1 MDELIAQVGR
11 YGLLL
16 VFANVFLEQVG
27 LPIPALPTLIVAG
40 ALVTRGEMGIGPLLL
55 VAIAGSVTADLF
67 WFLLGRRKG
76 YRILELVCRVSLSP
90 DSCVR
95 QTETLFERRGLL
107 SLLFA
112 KFIPG
117 YSTVAPPLAGAL
129 GTRLGAFLVWDAL
142 GSFLWAGT
150 GVVLGVLFHD
160 AVADAVGYLETL
172 GLWALAVLGAGLFL
186 VIAAKW
192 WQRRRLFKVL
202 RLARISVPEL
212 HELIE
217 QGEAPVVVDVR
228 TRTRHLLDPRRIP
241 GAVRMSIDELD
252 EKLSEL
258 PRDREV
264 ILYCT

>member
-16 VFANVFLEQVG
+16 IFANVFLEQIG
-27 LPIPALPTLIVAG
+27 APIPALPTLIVAG
-40 ALVTRGEMGIGPLLL
+40 ALVARGEMDIVPLLL
-55 VAIAGSVTADLF
+55 ASIAGSVHADLI
-67 WFLLGRRKG
+67 WFLLGRSKG
-76 YRILELVCRVSLSP
+76 YRILEVVCRVSLSP

-95 QTETLFERRGLL
+95 QTERLFERTGML

-112 KFIPG
+112 KFVPG
-117 YSTVAPPLAGAL
+117 YSTVAPPLAGAM
-129 GTRLGAFLVWDAL
+129 GTRLGPFLVWDAL
-142 GSFLWAGT
+142 GSFLWGGT
-150 GVVLGVLFHD
+150 GVVLGALFHD
-160 AVADAVGYLETL
+160 AVEEAVGYLETL
-172 GLWALAVLGAGLFL
+172 GFWALAVLGAGLLL

-192 WQRRRLFKVL
+192 WQRRRLFKIL

-212 HELIE
+212 HTLIE
-217 QGEAPVVVDVR
+217 QGDAPVIVDVR

-241 GAVRMSIDELD
+241 GAVRLSIDELD

-258 PRDREV
+258 PRDREI